1 MDKNQFIISQPQT
14 YFETQSI
21 SLQERL
27 NNVKIDEDIECEIVN
42 DKTIK
47 IIRDN
52 TLGLFKIGEV
62 ISTLLNWN
70 DEIDKEIEEAK
81 KAILLEQYFNR
92 VDKHEETINKLKI
105 FLTNPQGNVLFNK
118 ILRIIDDNP
127 PDQELIHHLSSALKY
142 ITNDEN
148 FHSMFEKHKFAI
160 SQIEKLTPQAL
171 TLLADYKNY
180 PTFQLGTAI
189 SFGPKVTSEW
199 NMQFVIAYCTMKR
212 ISSQEIISRISHVIT
227 QLQTQGYIE
236 AFKTKENLYMC
247 EVSSIGR
254 DILPYLVS

>member
-1 MDKNQFIISQPQT
+1 MEKNHFIISQSQT

-21 SLQERL
+21 SLVERL
-27 NNVKIDEDIECEIVN
+27 NNVKIDNEKECEIVN
-42 DKTIK
+42 GKTVK
-47 IIRDN
+47 IIRDK

-81 KAILLEQYFNR
+81 KAVLLEQYFNR
-92 VDKHEETINKLKI
+92 ADEHEEAINKLKI
-105 FLTNPQGNVLFNK
+105 FLTNPQGNVLLNK
-118 ILRIIDDNP
+118 ILRILDDSP
-127 PDQELIHHLSSALKY
+127 PDPELIHHLSSVLKY

-148 FHSMFEKHKFAI
+148 LHNMFEKHKFAI

-171 TLLADYKNY
+171 TILADYKSY
-180 PTFQLGTAI
+180 PTFQLGTVI

-199 NMQFVIAYCTMKR
+199 NMQFVKAYCLKKG
-212 ISSQEIISRISHVIT
+212 ISSQEIVARISHVIT

-236 AFKTKENLYMC
+236 AFKIQENLFVC
-247 EVSSIGR
+247 EVSSMGGEL
-254 DILPYLVS
+254 LPYLFS